1 MRVAYPW
8 HTACS
13 STPMDGHSPERRT
26 ALIVEDDD
34 LTLEVLNYALEDAG
48 FATTAV
54 DCGMPAMAMLVERRF
69 DVLLVD
75 VHLPDINGLVIC
87 DAARERYQ
95 DQIVILAV
103 SGHEI
108 ERWRLAALQVYAD
121 DFLGKPFHL
130 DELIARIESKL
141 RRTKN

>member
-1 MRVAYPW
+1 MNNG
-8 HTACS
+8 
-13 STPMDGHSPERRT
+13 TPSPRT
-26 ALIVEDDD
+26 ALIVEDDQ
-34 LTLEVLNYALEDAG
+34 LTLTFLREVLEDAG
-48 FATTAV
+48 FETTAL
-54 DCGMPAMAMLVERRF
+54 DCGRPAMRLLAKQRF

-75 VHLPDINGLVIC
+75 VNLPDMSGMIVC

-103 SGHEI
+103 SGQEI
-108 ERWRLAALQVYAD
+108 DRWRLAALQVYAD

-141 RRTKN
+141 RRTKD